1 MRAALV
7 TAGERL
13 ELDCEIPWVDE
24 LLAEGA
30 AGELRSDPDGRATVH
45 IGVERESAPFG
56 VGARRLLARGV
67 WAGGGEIVVENV
79 CTSGFDLLA
88 RRTDAGAELAYRWR
102 PPTKNRAAALLLRSR
117 FHLLA
122 RAVLMQYPALW
133 WAGTRGRAPLHASAC
148 IAGSSVPLVTAQSG
162 VGRSTLVLAQTASG
176 GLATA
181 DNLGVGD
188 GTVVWGLVEP
198 VRATGGGGRRVAHG
212 RQEQPLTGRVEAVEP
227 DCVVVLERGGERTSL
242 APCSTE
248 AAARALVSST
258 YMAGELR
265 RYWGFA
271 ATLAAGT
278 GVGPPHPPVTDVAE
292 TFAAR
297 LPRFVLSLGQD
308 RRCDLSETLEA
319 AEVAA

>member
-1 MRAALV
+1 MRATLV

-13 ELDCEIPWVDE
+13 ELVCEIPWVGD

-30 AGELRSDPDGRATVH
+30 AGALHADRDGRATVH
-45 IGVERESAPFG
+45 VRVERRSAPFD
-56 VGARRLLARGV
+56 VSARRLLARGV
-67 WAGGGEIVVENV
+67 WARSGEVVVENV

-88 RRTDAGAELAYRWR
+88 RRTDAGAELTYRWR
-102 PPTKNRAAALLLRSR
+102 PPTRERAASLLLRSR

-148 IAGSSVPLVTAQSG
+148 VAASSVPLVTAQSG
-162 VGRSTLVLAQTASG
+162 VGRSTLILAEAASG

-188 GTVVWGLVEP
+188 GSVVWGLVEP
-198 VRATGGGGRRVAHG
+198 VRTAGGGGRRMSHG
-212 RQEQPLTGRVEAVEP
+212 RQEQPLRGRVEALEP
-227 DCVVVLERGGERTSL
+227 DCVIVLERGGGPTSL
-242 APCSTE
+242 EPCSTE

-278 GVGPPHPPVTDVAE
+278 GAGPPHPPVTDVAE
-292 TFAAR
+292 TFAVR
-297 LPRFVLSLGQD
+297 LPRFVLSLGKD
-308 RRCDLSETLEA
+308 RPSDLSQLLES